1 MKFLSR
7 PLDYAALGMTLAATI
22 AAAGQSTGNWA
33 PDLGSSALTP
43 SPPNDIVRDLYASS
57 GQTCYAAGEFTQPGN
72 HLAYWNGLSWESAG
86 ATNWLPFEST
96 ANAVMEY
103 GSDLYAAGRFKMN
116 DNSPLVLLVK
126 RSSSEPQGTWTPVI
140 FASQQSQ
147 ENEAYCLEVHD
158 GVLVMGPIHNRHRT
172 PGHCCLGWIQLKW
185 SWRWRRI
192 RQWNRVYTGQ
202 SPGSFGNQRL
212 FAGGDFTNIGGNTPV
227 YPDGSPMRESNL
239 AMMSAGQWWDVRPN
253 GADAPVRA
261 LCSVSGQGVYAGG
274 NFHAISGVSGLSHVA
289 LIDNSFNIHALDSGV
304 DGVVMAISEWNK
316 GIAFGGQ
323 FAQAGGSSAMNIAN
337 WNPSSGWNGLDWG
350 MDGGFTDEPTV
361 QAICPSP
368 GFYFTGIYC
377 RRASLPCVV
386 QPETPHRIS
395 QSTPF
400 SRNLRTHLS
409 STGIVTLI

>member
-126 RSSSEPQGTWTPVI
+126 QSSSEPQGTWTPVI

-147 ENEAYCLEVHD
+147 ENEAYCLEMHD
-158 GVLVMGPIHNRHRT
+158 GVLVMGGRFT
-172 PGHCCLGWIQLKW
+172 TDTGHQGIVAWDG
-185 SWRWRRI
+185 S
-192 RQWNRVYTGQ
+192 NSSGVGDGGVSGNGTVYTLASHQ
-202 SPGSFGNQRL
+202 DPSGNQRL

-253 GADAPVRA
+253 GAD
-261 LCSVSGQGVYAGG
+261 L
-274 NFHAISGVSGLSHVA
+274 GLF
-289 LIDNSFNIHALDSGV
+289 L
-304 DGVVMAISEWNK
+304 
-316 GIAFGGQ
+316 
-323 FAQAGGSSAMNIAN
+323 
-337 WNPSSGWNGLDWG
+337 GLWRG
-350 MDGGFTDEPTV
+350 
-361 QAICPSP
+361 
-368 GFYFTGIYC
+368 
-377 RRASLPCVV
+377 
-386 QPETPHRIS
+386 
-395 QSTPF
+395 
-400 SRNLRTHLS
+400 
-409 STGIVTLI
+409 